1 MFFSNHHQN
10 VVYDTWYPGPYT
22 LYGDVL
28 SVGTPVGQK
37 RKVCVRA
44 EDLDAGPGKL
54 NPSKY
59 KTLVIE
65 AGVCGLEKGF
75 VESFPN
81 LKDLIVEADLDRIP
95 LTPELEKL
103 LKSNQVILRGVFN
116 SAAEQLAKKL
126 GLTFIHTNLLVARHF
141 EECRYERTTL
151 MLCFQKGSARSSGKI
166 SLPPA
171 SPPGTTAAGPSVTTS
186 RAISTK
192 AAPLKSLPTILH
204 PATRMRFCAT
214 KPWLLSCGKPIAGAR
229 KPGRFSAVRDNHK
242 SAPATCNCPSRA
254 RRCAGS
260 SAPALRAC
268 AVRSGCP
275 WRAAVPRP

>member
-44 EDLDAGPGKL
+44 EDLDAGPGRL

-151 MLCFQKGSARSSGKI
+151 MLCFQKGECPFIWEDIITPGISAGNNGGGTLRHD
-166 SLPPA
+166 LPSDFYKGCTIEKFAHNFA
-171 SPPGTTAAGPSVTTS
+171 SRYTDAILRNEALVAFLQEANRRGP
-186 RAISTK
+186 K
-192 AAPLKSLPTILH
+192 AWTH
-204 PATRMRFCAT
+204 
-214 KPWLLSCGKPIAGAR
+214 
-229 KPGRFSAVRDNHK
+229 
-242 SAPATCNCPSRA
+242 
-254 RRCAGS
+254 
-260 SAPALRAC
+260 
-268 AVRSGCP
+268 
-275 WRAAVPRP
+275 